1 MTFEQFL
8 DPVTLPAHLAGAAI
22 AIGNF
27 DGVHRG
33 HLAVIDA
40 AEALARGSQ
49 PGPHHRSRPAVALS
63 FEPHPRSLFRP
74 DEPLFRLTPP
84 ALKARLLQKAGLDA
98 LVTLTFDR
106 ALAGMTAEEFL
117 EELVV
122 RRLGAHAVAVGYD
135 FHFGKDRRGTPEF
148 LVQHGRALGLD
159 IAIVAPTRESGEAV
173 SSSAIRRALAAGDIT
188 RANRLLG
195 HEWSVLGTVVHGEK
209 RGREL
214 GFPTANMALDPQCGL
229 ALGIYAVRAV
239 IDGIVHAGV
248 ASFGRRPTFDNGP
261 PLLETFVFDYAGDL
275 YGKEIEVAFVGY
287 IRGEQK
293 FGSIEALVARMNEDS
308 RIARQMTAQAAP

>member
-1 MTFEQFL
+1 M
-8 DPVTLPAHLAGAAI
+8 
-22 AIGNF
+22 
-27 DGVHRG
+27 
-33 HLAVIDA
+33 IDA

>member
-1 MTFEQFL
+1 MAFEQFL
-8 DPVTLPAHLAGAAI
+8 DPVTLPAHLTGAAI

-40 AEALARGSQ
+40 VEALARGSQ
-49 PGPHHRSRPAVALS
+49 AGPHHRPRPAIALS

-84 ALKARLLQKAGLDA
+84 ALKARLLERTGLDA

-173 SSSAIRRALAAGDIT
+173 SSSAIRRALAAGEIA

-239 IDGIVHAGV
+239 IDGVVHAGV

-261 PLLETFVFDYAGDL
+261 PLLETFVFDYSGDL
-275 YGKEIEVAFVGY
+275 YGKEIEIAFVGY
-287 IRGEQK
+287 IRGELK
-293 FGSIEALVARMNEDS
+293 FDSIDALVERMNEDS
-308 RIARQMTAQAAP
+308 RIARQMTALDAA

>member
-1 MTFEQFL
+1 MMSFEQFL
-8 DPVTLPAHLAGAAI
+8 DPVSIPAHLHNAAV

-33 HLAVIDA
+33 HKAVIDA
-40 AEALARGSQ
+40 AEALAKPPQQGAHS
-49 PGPHHRSRPAVALS
+49 PSRPAVALS
-63 FEPHPRSLFRP
+63 FEPHPRALFRP

-84 ALKARLLQKAGLDA
+84 ALKARLLERAGLDA
-98 LVTLTFDR
+98 LITLTFDR

-122 RRLGAHAVAVGYD
+122 RRLRASAVAVGYD
-135 FHFGKDRRGTPEF
+135 FHFGRDRRGTPEF

-159 IAIVAPTRESGEAV
+159 IAIVAPTRETGEAV
-173 SSSAIRRALAAGDIT
+173 SSSAIRRALAAGDIG

-195 HEWSVLGTVVHGEK
+195 HEWSVLGRVIHGEK

-229 ALGIYAVRAV
+229 AHGIYAVRA
-239 IDGIVHAGV
+239 IFDGITRPGV

-261 PLLETFVFDYAGDL
+261 PLLETYVFDFSGDL
-275 YGKEIEVAFVGY
+275 YGREIEVALVGR
-287 IRGEQK
+287 IRGEEK
-293 FGSIEALVARMNEDS
+293 FESIEALVARMNEDA
-308 RIARQMTAQAAP
+308 RIAREMTGG

>member
-1 MTFEQFL
+1 MPFEQFF
-8 DPVTLPAHLAGAAI
+8 DPASLPAHLHNAAV

-33 HLAVIDA
+33 HKAVIDA
-40 AEALARGSQ
+40 AEALAK
-49 PGPHHRSRPAVALS
+49 GPHNVPHGPPRPAIALS
-63 FEPHPRSLFRP
+63 FEPHPRALFRP

-84 ALKARLLQKAGLDA
+84 ALKALLLERSGLDA
-98 LVTLTFDR
+98 LITLTFDR

-122 RRLGAHAVAVGYD
+122 RRLGASAVAVGYD

-159 IAIVAPTRESGEAV
+159 IAIVAPTRETGEAV
-173 SSSAIRRALAAGDIT
+173 SSSAIRKALAAGEIA

-195 HEWSVLGTVVHGEK
+195 HEWSVLGPVIHGEK

-229 ALGIYAVRAV
+229 QHGIYAVRTV
-239 IDGIVHAGV
+239 IDGITRSGV

-261 PLLETFVFDYAGDL
+261 PLLETYVFDFAGDL
-275 YGKEIEVAFVGY
+275 YGKVIEVAFVGR
-287 IRGEQK
+287 IRGEEK
-293 FGSIEALVARMNEDS
+293 FDSIEALVARMNED
-308 RIARQMTAQAAP
+308 ARLAREMTRA

>member
-1 MTFEQFL
+1 MAFEEFL
-8 DPVTLPAHLAGAAI
+8 DPVTLPARLAGGAV

-33 HLAVIDA
+33 HRAVIEA
-40 AEALARGSQ
+40 AEALARGSH
-49 PGPHHRSRPAVALS
+49 PGPGHQPRPAIALS

-84 ALKARLLQKAGLDA
+84 ALKARLLEKAGLDA

-106 ALAGMTAEEFL
+106 GLAGMTAEEFL

-173 SSSAIRRALAAGDIT
+173 SSSAIRRALAAGDIL

-195 HEWSVLGTVVHGEK
+195 HEWSVLSTVVHGEK

-229 ALGIYAVRAV
+229 AHGIYAVRAV
-239 IDGIVHAGV
+239 IEGIEHAGV

-261 PLLETFVFDYAGDL
+261 PLLETFVFDFAGDL
-275 YGKEIEVAFVGY
+275 YGKAIEIVFAGY
-287 IRGEQK
+287 IRGEEK
-293 FGSIEALVARMNEDS
+293 FSSIEALVERMNEDA
-308 RIARQMTAQAAP
+308 RIAGQMTARSPS

>member
-1 MTFEQFL
+1 MAFEEFL
-8 DPVTLPAHLAGAAI
+8 DPASLPAHLAGAAI

-33 HLAVIDA
+33 HRAVIDA

-49 PGPHHRSRPAVALS
+49 PGPHHRPRPAIALS

-84 ALKARLLQKAGLDA
+84 ALKARLLEKAGLDA

-106 ALAGMTAEEFL
+106 GLAGMTAEEFL

-173 SSSAIRRALAAGDIT
+173 SSSAIRRALAAGEIT

-229 ALGIYAVRAV
+229 AYGIYAVRAV
-239 IDGIVHAGV
+239 IDGTTHAGV
-248 ASFGRRPTFDNGP
+248 ASFGRRPTFDNGA
-261 PLLETFVFDYAGDL
+261 PLLETFVFDFAGDL
-275 YGKEIEVAFVGY
+275 YGKEIEIVFVGY
-287 IRGEQK
+287 IRGELK

-308 RIARQMTAQAAP
+308 RIARQMTAQASP